1 VNLHIGAATRPGHS
15 HQNLEFYRFNQKTL
29 RADKYSTTHH
39 GLAKNIKP
47 SDIGL
52 LMILPSRVKGSA
64 RNMQQVYQDS
74 MAIVRAFRKPSFF
87 ITFTCNPYWDKI
99 QRELLTDRFGV
110 PSQSWRAWLDLI
122 ARVFHLKL
130 EALKKDLTGKDGIF
144 GPHVADVHVI
154 EYQKRGMPHA
164 HLLLWISTAVY
175 AYA

>member
-1 VNLHIGAATRPGHS
+1 
-15 HQNLEFYRFNQKTL
+15 
-29 RADKYSTTHH
+29 
-39 GLAKNIKP
+39 
-47 SDIGL
+47 
-52 LMILPSRVKGSA
+52 
-64 RNMQQVYQDS
+64 

-99 QRELLTDRFGV
+99 QRELLTDRLGV
-110 PSQSWRAWLDLI
+110 PSQSWRARPDLI